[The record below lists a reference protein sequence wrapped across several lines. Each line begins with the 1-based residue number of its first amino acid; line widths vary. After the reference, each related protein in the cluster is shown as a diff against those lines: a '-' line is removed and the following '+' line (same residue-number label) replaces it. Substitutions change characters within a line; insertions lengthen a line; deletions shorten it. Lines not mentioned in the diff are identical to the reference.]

1 MASVFAHRAF
11 RATDRLTDHPRS
23 GRVVPELGKDL
34 VREVILGNYRI
45 IYRLL
50 SDEVQVLTIHHG
62 ARLLD
67 AESLAQA
74 E

>member
-1 MASVFAHRAF
+1 MHIWRSP
-11 RATDRLTDHPRS
+11 LTDHPRS
-23 GRVVPELGKDL
+23 GRVVPELGQDF
-34 VREVILGNYRI
+34 VREVILGNYRT

-50 SDEVQVLTIHHG
+50 NDEVQVLTIHHG

-67 AESLAQA
+67 VKSMEQT